1 MVIGIKLEVE
11 NSGFQMSCNHLKE
24 VQDNRAYIISQHVV
38 KFLGSRCLSLH
49 QELLSRTHAPSLST
63 VDWNHLI
70 KLKKSILFSTRQGW
84 ANCRWHE
91 AWGGKLRVS
100 NVLQPFERSARQPCL
115 HYFSAC
121 GEIPGLKV
129 FVTASGTVEQ
139 DTCSIIVDCRLKSPD
154 KVEKI
159 YSFFNKTRLRHWWV
173 CLLQTKKHNV

>member
-1 MVIGIKLEVE
+1 M
-11 NSGFQMSCNHLKE
+11 
-24 VQDNRAYIISQHVV
+24 ISQLEDM
-38 KFLGSRCLSLH
+38 KRSYESTKTSLTIH
-49 QELLSRTHAPSLST
+49 TLHRRSLIQ
-63 VDWNHLI
+63 VL
-70 KLKKSILFSTRQGW
+70 TRLNAAKIWYG
-84 ANCRWHE
+84 RWHE
-91 AWGGKLRVS
+91 AWGGKVRVS
-100 NVLQPFERSARQPCL
+100 NVLQPFERSARQLCL

-173 CLLQTKKHNV
+173 CLLQTKKHHVQSPTIHMGRPTHVLHFLATYNTRVSVQGD

>member
-1 MVIGIKLEVE
+1 MKA
-11 NSGFQMSCNHLKE
+11 NSERYRWNDPRLLARSVRWKSAGLK
-24 VQDNRAYIISQHVV
+24 
-38 KFLGSRCLSLH
+38 C
-49 QELLSRTHAPSLST
+49 
-63 VDWNHLI
+63 
-70 KLKKSILFSTRQGW
+70 
-84 ANCRWHE
+84 
-91 AWGGKLRVS
+91 
-100 NVLQPFERSARQPCL
+100 LQPFEKSARQLCL

-173 CLLQTKKHNV
+173 CLLQTKKHNVQSLTIHMCRPTYVLHFLATYNKVYTLFI

>member
-1 MVIGIKLEVE
+1 MQDNSTSNISLQLNFLDNQKLLHGTKRCIQHLEYTLFCSIGI
-11 NSGFQMSCNHLKE
+11 FCN
-24 VQDNRAYIISQHVV
+24 Y
-38 KFLGSRCLSLH
+38 
-49 QELLSRTHAPSLST
+49 
-63 VDWNHLI
+63 
-70 KLKKSILFSTRQGW
+70 
-84 ANCRWHE
+84 ANGHWHE
-91 AWGGKLRVS
+91 AWGGKLWVS
-100 NVLQPFERSARQPCL
+100 NVLQPFKRSARQLCL

-173 CLLQTKKHNV
+173 CLLQTKKTIMYKG

>member
-1 MVIGIKLEVE
+1 MLHGTKRCIQHLEHTLFCSIGIFC
-11 NSGFQMSCNHLKE
+11 NYASGC
-24 VQDNRAYIISQHVV
+24 
-38 KFLGSRCLSLH
+38 
-49 QELLSRTHAPSLST
+49 
-63 VDWNHLI
+63 
-70 KLKKSILFSTRQGW
+70 
-84 ANCRWHE
+84 WHE
-91 AWGGKLRVS
+91 AWSGKLWVS
-100 NVLQPFERSARQPCL
+100 NVLQPFKISARQLCL

-173 CLLQTKKHNV
+173 CLLQTKKKHNVQRLTIHMCRPTFGWVSSTPFGIPFCLPVQF